1 MKAAAVVVAAG
12 KGERLGTP
20 KQFLSLGGIPMLL
33 WSVRTL
39 LEQRAVDEIVVVL
52 PAGMVEMPPSWLV
65 GTGVRYCAGG
75 GTRRQSAGLGVN
87 AVCTE
92 SDLVL
97 IHDAARPFVTA
108 AVIGRVLA
116 GAAAE
121 GAAVP
126 LLPVVDT
133 IKRVEN
139 GAILETVDRSKLAR
153 AQTPQG
159 FCAGLIRDVHSW
171 AERTSC
177 AASDD
182 AALCELQGHPVV
194 GVEGDPHNLKITTVE
209 EFALAEWLID
219 SGRVRLPAERNVS
232 SGPV

>member
-1 MKAAAVVVAAG
+1 VKAAAVVVAAG

-20 KQFLSLGGIPMLL
+20 KQFLALGGIPLLL
-33 WSVRTL
+33 WSVRAL
-39 LEQRAVDEIVVVL
+39 LAQSTVEEIVVVL
-52 PAGMVEMPPSWLV
+52 PAGLVEMPPPWLV
-65 GTGVRYCAGG
+65 GTGVRCCAGG
-75 GTRRQSAGLGVN
+75 DTRRQSAGLGVN
-87 AVCTE
+87 AVRTE
-92 SDLVL
+92 ADLVL

-116 GAAAE
+116 AAAAE

-133 IKRVEN
+133 IKRLDN

-159 FCAGLIRDVHSW
+159 FRARLIRDVHSW

-177 AASDD
+177 AAPDD

-194 GVEGDPHNLKITTVE
+194 GVEGDPHNLKITTAE
-209 EFALAEWLID
+209 DLALAEWLID
-219 SGRVRLPAERNVS
+219 SGRVRRPAERNVS